1 MIDSAALQ
9 VLYYQMADGRRP
21 IEEWLDALSADKMA
35 FAAIQ
40 TRIDRIERGLTG
52 DWKSVGGGV
61 FELRVDYGPGYRVY
75 FGRDGLKVIILLC
88 GGFKGTQSRDI
99 KTAKKYWSDYEKR
112 KSPGGSAA

>member
-1 MIDSAALQ
+1 MTDPAGMQ

-21 IEEWLDALSADKMA
+21 MEEWLDALSEDKLA

-52 DWKSVGGGV
+52 DWKTVGGGV
-61 FELRVDYGPGYRVY
+61 SELRIDHGPGYRVY
-75 FGRDGLKVIILLC
+75 FGRDGLKVIVLLC
-88 GGFKGTQSRDI
+88 GGIKSTQSRDI

-112 KSPGGSAA
+112 KPPGGSAA